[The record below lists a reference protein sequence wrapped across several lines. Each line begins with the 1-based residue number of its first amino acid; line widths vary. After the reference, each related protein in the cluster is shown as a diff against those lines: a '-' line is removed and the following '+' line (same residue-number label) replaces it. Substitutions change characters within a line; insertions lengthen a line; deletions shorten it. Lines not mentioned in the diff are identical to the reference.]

1 MVFYNGGV
9 TAIAPH
15 CGNVYADLDRALK
28 NYYQV
33 RGVDYPI
40 GLDDRFRYAT
50 SNELMADASM
60 ACDNLKQIAKNVA
73 VYEKFSSGETVPEKA
88 ESVGMPVEV
97 FESVMQLQ
105 KVTLA
110 VGEVNGWNLLT

>member
-1 MVFYNGGV
+1 M
-9 TAIAPH
+9 TAILPN

-40 GLDDRFRYAT
+40 GLDDRFRHAT
-50 SNELMADASM
+50 SADLLADAST

-73 VYEKFSSGETVPEKA
+73 VYEKFSCGETLPEQA
-88 ESVGMPVEV
+88 QSVGMPIEV
-97 FESVMQLQ
+97 FESVMHLQ